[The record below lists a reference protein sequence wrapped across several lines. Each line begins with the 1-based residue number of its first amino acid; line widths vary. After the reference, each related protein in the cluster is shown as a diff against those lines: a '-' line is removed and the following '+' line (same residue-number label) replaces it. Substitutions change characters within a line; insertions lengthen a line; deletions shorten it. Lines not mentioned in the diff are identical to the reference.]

1 MAGKKYLLGLRA
13 LRMDRSLSQATLG
26 LRLGVSQANISRYEN
41 QLRFPR
47 LKLMNAFC
55 EVLGCELWELCHP
68 DPIRLRQTIALGEAV
83 ERGVA

>member
-13 LRMDRSLSQATLG
+13 LRRDRSLSQATLA
-26 LRLGVSQANISRYEN
+26 LRLGVSQTNISRYEN

-47 LKLMNAFC
+47 LKLMKAFC

>member
-1 MAGKKYLLGLRA
+1 MASKKYLLGLRI
-13 LRMDRSLSQATLG
+13 LRIDRKLSQATLA

-41 QLRFPR
+41 QQRFPR
-47 LKLMNAFC
+47 LSLLKAFC